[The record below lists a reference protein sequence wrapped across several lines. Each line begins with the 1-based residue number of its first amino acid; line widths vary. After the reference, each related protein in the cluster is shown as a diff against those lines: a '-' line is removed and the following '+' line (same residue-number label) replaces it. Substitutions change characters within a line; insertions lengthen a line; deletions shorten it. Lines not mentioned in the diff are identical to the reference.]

1 MCSIC
6 VFAPLVCWRYV
17 WCVTFS
23 LPLWGKQADS
33 VGSLMHHLWQ
43 KGSGLNQ
50 GIQHTHINPDS
61 LDTSQSSW
69 DTVWVEGLEMCTFWK
84 CPWCFRHFS
93 GLVSSLS
100 DDLWFQPW
108 WNKKQYLPQ
117 SSGFCGIIE
126 HALLLIIATI
136 GFQLITSLL
145 PNVTAYSLV
154 ESKLMITNHLPEEA
168 AGPYSCILFLFC
180 SWRRIIMKI

>member
-1 MCSIC
+1 MMRDLFLASVRQTGWFYW
-6 VFAPLVCWRYV
+6 VFDAS
-17 WCVTFS
+17 S
-23 LPLWGKQADS
+23 LTKREWIES
-33 VGSLMHHLWQ
+33 VNPTHA
-43 KGSGLNQ
+43 
-50 GIQHTHINPDS
+50 HINPDS

-117 SSGFCGIIE
+117 SSGFCGIIG